1 MTELHQ
7 LASAGWICLTL
18 LCMVVTMI
26 PALESM
32 SEHGKLLSGSDGTT
46 MWWQRLSVPKR
57 LFTHFYVA
65 GFVFVTIV
73 LAWHSPQARAC
84 LLPTQHGPASGNTV
98 TCRLRIDVLVVA
110 LLFQAHL
117 ARRVGECL
125 YVHRWGRARMHAA
138 AYAVGIAHYALAAFT
153 LAVELPGGANS
164 KQIPSH
170 RDTPVGTRIAH
181 LAGIL
186 LFLAAN
192 AGQNAAHRHLASLK
206 ADTSA
211 GTDTTSYSIPT
222 AGLFNNVSCPHYLWE
237 IAIYASFVMITG
249 GQVLSMALML
259 VWVITNLS
267 INAAHMHAWYRSHFK
282 DYPVRR
288 RRLVPFLW

>member
-7 LASAGWICLTL
+7 LASAGWICLTF

-32 SEHGKLLSGSDGTT
+32 SEHGKLLSGSGGTAI
-46 MWWQRLSVPKR
+46 WWQRLSVPKR
-57 LFTHFYVA
+57 LFAHFYVA
-65 GFVFVTIV
+65 GFVFVTMV
-73 LAWHSPQARAC
+73 VAWHSPQARAC
-84 LLPTQHGPASGNTV
+84 LLPTQHSPASMNTG
-98 TCRLRIDVLVVA
+98 TCRLKSDVLVVA

-117 ARRVGECL
+117 ARRVCECL

-153 LAVELPGGANS
+153 LAVELPAGADS
-164 KQIPSH
+164 KQVTSH
-170 RDTPVGTRIAH
+170 KDTPVGIIIAQ
-181 LAGIL
+181 LAGVL

-206 ADTSA
+206 PDTRA
-211 GTDTTSYSIPT
+211 GTDTASYRIPT
-222 AGLFNNVSCPHYLWE
+222 AGLFSEVSCPHYFWE
-237 IAIYASFVMITG
+237 IALYASFVMITG
-249 GQVLSMALML
+249 GQVCSVVLML

-267 INAAHMHAWYRSHFK
+267 INAAHMHAWYWSHLK